1 MAKTNNLTDFLTDV
15 ADGIRAKKGTTDKIN
30 PQNFRSE
37 IESISTGTS
46 TEDGNIE
53 PTTVL
58 KGYKG
63 YAKGVAV
70 TGTIETWAGEFEE
83 ISSGELRERFII

>member
-15 ADGIRAKKGTTDKIN
+15 ADGIRAKKGTTAKIN

-46 TEDGNIE
+46 TEDATAVAADI
-53 PTTVL
+53 L
-58 KGYKG
+58 KDKTAY
-63 YAKGVAV
+63 VASGKV

-83 ISSGELRERFII
+83 IVTEISFTTTV